1 MITPITESGVCSET
15 STLKCV
21 VSKLKHNID
30 EKDKVIQVK
39 DSSAK
44 KKGSELEAKSKAL
57 EEKDDVN
64 FTMFE
69 QLTKAREYL
78 MTTKQQVS
86 SEMANIIRLDQ

>member
-1 MITPITESGVCSET
+1 M
-15 STLKCV
+15 
-21 VSKLKHNID
+21 
-30 EKDKVIQVK
+30 K